1 MVTCANCIFSRMIDM
16 KQSTLRYSALAII
29 FLALGGLWA
38 STASAQGVAG
48 EGSGDRWRSSLY
60 FYLWATSLDGKIG
73 IGGNEVDVD
82 QSFSDLVGDLDGAFS
97 ARFESHKGK
106 WGYFL
111 DGMYVKLDPSES
123 TPVGTVNLDVK
134 TLTLEAGGV
143 YHFSPVLQG
152 LFGARYQD
160 LDLDISLPGGRAPSA
175 GMDWVD
181 GFLGLRL
188 VPVNTEKW
196 RVWLRGDVGV
206 VGDSDTTW
214 NAVIGAGYNFNPR
227 WSLLAAYRILSD
239 DIEQNG
245 VRFDVDYSGL
255 GIAVGYTFQ

>member
-1 MVTCANCIFSRMIDM
+1 M
-16 KQSTLRYSALAII
+16 KARTIRYSVVSITL
-29 FLALGGLWA
+29 LALSGLWA
-38 STASAQGVAG
+38 NTATAQGVIE
-48 EGSGDRWRSSLY
+48 EGSGDRWRSTLL
-60 FYLWATSLDGKIG
+60 FYLWATALDGTVAV
-73 IGGNEVDVD
+73 GGNEVEVD
-82 QSFSDLVGDLDGAFS
+82 ESFSDLVDNLDGAFS

-123 TPVGTVNLDVK
+123 TPLGTVDVDVK
-134 TLTLEAGGV
+134 NLILEAGGV
-143 YHFSPVLQG
+143 YNFNPVVQG

-160 LDLDISLPGGRAPSA
+160 LDLDITLPGGRMA
-175 GMDWVD
+175 GSTLDWVD
-181 GFLGLRL
+181 GFLGLRI

-214 NAVIGAGYNFNPR
+214 NAVIGASYKFNPK
-227 WSLLAAYRILSD
+227 WSLVAAYRVLSD
-239 DIEQNG
+239 DIEQDG
-245 VRFDVDYSGL
+245 VNFDVDYSGI